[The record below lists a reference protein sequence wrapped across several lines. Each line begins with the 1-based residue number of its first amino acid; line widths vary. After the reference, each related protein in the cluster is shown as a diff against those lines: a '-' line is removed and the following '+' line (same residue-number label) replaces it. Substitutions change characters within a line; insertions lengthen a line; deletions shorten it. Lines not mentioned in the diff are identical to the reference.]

1 MAQQLQN
8 ISLSSP
14 GFGGI
19 NTQDSPL
26 LQNLAFAAIS
36 DNVVID
42 KAGRIAARKGYE
54 LVSTNGASVLGT
66 STGIEHIS
74 EFVQQNGS
82 KVLFTAGNGKL
93 FTGTTTLTEV
103 TPAAYTVTANDWSAC
118 TIGNKH
124 YLFQRDHAPL
134 VYDPSTS
141 ALTLVTAHA
150 AAQGTPPHAHICLGA
165 YGRVWAADVTGDKKT
180 VYWSD
185 LLDGVD
191 WNSGSSGSLD
201 LSNVWPTGTDEIV
214 ALEAHNDFLIIFGK
228 QSILFYAGANDPAN
242 MTLNDFVIGI
252 GSVSRDSVVN
262 IGTDVIY
269 VDRSGVRSIGR
280 TIQEKSSRI
289 GDISRNVSQEIK
301 NFIATETAA
310 INCVFDPNNAFL
322 LVIFPNLETVYCFD
336 TRFPLSD
343 GSYRATTWS
352 SIKPLC
358 GFVNFDEELLLG
370 VGGGYVKYSTNRD
383 NGYKYMLSYFSNP
396 LDFGDSSRLKFL
408 KAINVT
414 TFEGS
419 LARVV
424 LQWAYDYTQDFTK
437 TAFNLKENNTG
448 QYNIDEYNTT
458 AEYGSSA
465 VLTNTQRVN
474 ASGSGQVVQ
483 IGLETVVDGQP
494 IAIQQLNVQSLVG
507 RML

>member
-1 MAQQLQN
+1 
-8 ISLSSP
+8 
-14 GFGGI
+14 
-19 NTQDSPL
+19 
-26 LQNLAFAAIS
+26 
-36 DNVVID
+36 
-42 KAGRIAARKGYE
+42 
-54 LVSTNGASVLGT
+54 
-66 STGIEHIS
+66 
-74 EFVQQNGS
+74 
-82 KVLFTAGNGKL
+82 
-93 FTGTTTLTEV
+93 
-103 TPAAYTVTANDWSAC
+103 
-118 TIGNKH
+118 
-124 YLFQRDHAPL
+124 
-134 VYDPSTS
+134 
-141 ALTLVTAHA
+141 VTAHA
-150 AAQGTPPHAHICLGA
+150 AAQGTPPSAHICLGA

-191 WNSGSSGSLD
+191 WSTGSSGSID

-228 QSILFYAGANDPAN
+228 QSILIYSGANDPAN

-252 GSVSRDSVVN
+252 GAVSRDSVVN

-301 NFIATETAA
+301 NFIASETTA
-310 INCVFDPNNAFL
+310 INCVFDPNNSFL

-336 TRFPLSD
+336 TRFPLDD

-352 SIKPLC
+352 AIKPLV
-358 GFVNFDEELLLG
+358 GYVNFDEELLLG
-370 VGGGYVKYSTNRD
+370 VGGGLAKYGTNRD
-383 NGYKYMLSYFSNP
+383 SGTKYLLSYYSNP

-419 LARVV
+419 LAKVV
-424 LQWAYDYTQDFTK
+424 LGWAYDYTQNFTK
-437 TAFNLKENNTG
+437 TVFNLKENNTG

-458 AEYGSSA
+458 AEYGTSA

>member
-36 DNVVID
+36 DNVVIE
-42 KAGRIAARKGYE
+42 KACLLAARKGYE

-74 EFVQQNGS
+74 EFVQQNAS

-214 ALEAHNDFLIIFGK
+214 SLEAHNDFLIIFCK
-228 QSILFYAGANDPAN
+228 Q
-242 MTLNDFVIGI
+242 
-252 GSVSRDSVVN
+252 
-262 IGTDVIY
+262 
-269 VDRSGVRSIGR
+269 
-280 TIQEKSSRI
+280 
-289 GDISRNVSQEIK
+289 
-301 NFIATETAA
+301 
-310 INCVFDPNNAFL
+310 
-322 LVIFPNLETVYCFD
+322 
-336 TRFPLSD
+336 
-343 GSYRATTWS
+343 
-352 SIKPLC
+352 
-358 GFVNFDEELLLG
+358 
-370 VGGGYVKYSTNRD
+370 
-383 NGYKYMLSYFSNP
+383 
-396 LDFGDSSRLKFL
+396 
-408 KAINVT
+408 
-414 TFEGS
+414 
-419 LARVV
+419 
-424 LQWAYDYTQDFTK
+424 
-437 TAFNLKENNTG
+437 
-448 QYNIDEYNTT
+448 
-458 AEYGSSA
+458 
-465 VLTNTQRVN
+465 
-474 ASGSGQVVQ
+474 
-483 IGLETVVDGQP
+483 
-494 IAIQQLNVQSLVG
+494 
-507 RML
+507 